1 MSTSKLIELI
11 IQNNPNAVHQN
22 LVRNG
27 LMQANFFP
35 TPKQIYQV
43 LMKAGADKGTSGN
56 TFIGQMLNVPI
67 DSNGVGARE
76 LLDMQTQMGV
86 GDIGTQ
92 TITDIPSVKTKYNF
106 FKWTKEGFN
115 LSVTWNKAL
124 KVLGVAVLALLLF
137 NLIKYTFFKK

>member
-1 MSTSKLIELI
+1 MNTGSLLELI

-22 LVRNG
+22 LVHSG
-27 LMQANFFP
+27 LMQVNFFP

-43 LMKAGADKGTSGN
+43 LMKEAAKKPDGN

-67 DSNGVGARE
+67 DANGVGARE
-76 LLDMQTQMGV
+76 LMDMQTQMGH
-86 GDIGTQ
+86 TSNP
-92 TITDIPSVKTKYNF
+92 TITEIPPVTTKSNF

-124 KVLGVAVLALLLF
+124 KVLGVAVLALLLY